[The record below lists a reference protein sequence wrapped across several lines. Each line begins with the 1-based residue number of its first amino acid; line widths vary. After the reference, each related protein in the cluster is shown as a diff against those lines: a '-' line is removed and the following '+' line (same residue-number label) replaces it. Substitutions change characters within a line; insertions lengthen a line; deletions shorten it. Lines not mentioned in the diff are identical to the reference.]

1 MCVTWFIQ
9 YVWHDSFNWLIQRGC
24 QQGWNDS
31 FNTCDMTHSICWH
44 GSCNMCNMTHS
55 ICMTWLIQYVWHDS
69 FNLGGVKKGEMTH
82 PHAWRDFLI
91 CVTWLIHTC
100 DMNRPHVW
108 HDSINSCDMT
118 HSICGTRLIYT
129 CDSTHP
135 CVCVCVWHDSSY
147 TCDMTH
153 PTRVTWLI
161 LHVWHDSSYTCD
173 MTDSYVRH
181 DSFIHVTWLILYV
194 WYDWFIFREMAH
206 SYVGHDLLICATWL
220 IHTCTTIQ
228 VSDVT
233 HSRIHYN
240 LYVWYDSFTHT
251 IIYMCDM
258 THSHIQQFMRVTCK
272 GSWVWHDSFLSVT
285 WLIHTCDMTHWI
297 CLTRLIHMC
306 HVTHAHMWYD
316 SFICVT
322 WLIHMCDMT
331 LSYVWHDS
339 LIMSINALSSN

>member
-1 MCVTWFIQ
+1 MTHSTDSFNVGVNKGEMTHSIRVTWLILYVDMAHVICVTWLIQ
-9 YVWHDSFNWLIQRGC
+9 YAWHGSFNMCDMTHSTWVVSKRVKWLIHMRGVIFSYVWHDSFIPVTWIVH
-24 QQGWNDS
+24 
-31 FNTCDMTHSICWH
+31 TCDMTQSIRV
-44 GSCNMCNMTHS
+44 
-55 ICMTWLIQYVWHDS
+55 TWLIQYVGHDS
-69 FNLGGVKKGEMTH
+69 FI
-82 PHAWRDFLI
+82 R
-91 CVTWLIHTC
+91 VTALIHA
-100 DMNRPHVW
+100 
-108 HDSINSCDMT
+108 
-118 HSICGTRLIYT
+118 
-129 CDSTHP
+129 
-135 CVCVCVWHDSSY
+135 CVCV
-147 TCDMTH
+147 CDMTH